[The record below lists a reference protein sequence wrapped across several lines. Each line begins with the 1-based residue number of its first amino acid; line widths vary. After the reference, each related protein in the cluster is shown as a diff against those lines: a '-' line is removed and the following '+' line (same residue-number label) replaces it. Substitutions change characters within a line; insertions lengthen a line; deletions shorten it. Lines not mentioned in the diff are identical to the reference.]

1 MKDFNAQE
9 YQYESVHSGGLV
21 YTYSYGKRRVKS
33 DWAGITLGD
42 AFRANLDYYERLPA
56 QRLFYQKVA
65 RIQKA
70 ICGLFDE
77 SGESAKQFLARPQI
91 GPVYTQYPSSA
102 AAYAAIG
109 LTAFLEYQ
117 ARMKDKILMVLLA
130 DFIESP
136 DGDGDDS
143 EDENQ
148 HSLLARTITKAVQV
162 RILLEDLS
170 RRPGLFPVE
179 IYRLFAASQQDL
191 RFLTMND
198 VIFSSVLYGDI
209 LPGWANLNLHPLT
222 REIFGKMDAVSGS
235 FFNSLP
241 SVEAELLVDFGA
253 DWVKALYKA
262 IVPLLPDTKQINQ
275 MQHDILNAK
284 DRNNMSL
291 QIVSREMGP
300 LFGMEDETLPPLNE
314 PQPPVLTDPEN
325 WVEHSAVL
333 LLNSLFKNMPAQEEF
348 MQQTQEMLFMA
359 FVEAMRSAGAQQ
371 RAWEDT
377 RSDILQRL
385 LQLSLFEGGPM
396 EGTPTGGQQIQVHV
410 GGDDMEGEIFD
421 RPVALSEN
429 AGACESLVADAQP
442 LTDAMRRSLYP
453 NIERLPETD
462 RLRTSGS
469 IDPARLA
476 MADFSPA
483 VFKRYRMREKADR
496 RGRPVLAIAC
506 DGSGSLNPDQMRMLK
521 LLTTAWLN
529 STARSDIQ
537 LLAGLYHSDQ
547 VRPGIAGPLVQWIY
561 HPLKTPTTNRREAV
575 RALVA
580 LPNTGT
586 GVQSDALSIAYIVR
600 EAQALARGRMV
611 YLILITDCEWNRSFR
626 TKKTGFQ
633 EVEALL
639 KTLIEDFKGKLHM
652 TLVALGKKNPIG
664 LENLVD
670 KVILIPR
677 EELNN
682 SAAVAAKV
690 GLYVASC
697 LRERN
702 KLVLKEN
709 R

>member
-1 MKDFNAQE
+1 MKNSDSQE
-9 YQYESVHSGGLV
+9 YTYESGHSGSVV
-21 YTYSYGKRRVKS
+21 YTYSYRKRRIKS
-33 DWAGITLGD
+33 DWAGITMGD

-56 QRLFYQKVA
+56 QRLFYHKVA
-65 RIQKA
+65 RIHRA
-70 ICGLFDE
+70 VCCLFDK
-77 SGESAKQFLARPQI
+77 SGQSVKQFLARPQI

-117 ARMKDKILMVLLA
+117 ARMKEKVLMAMLA
-130 DFIESP
+130 DFIELP
-136 DGDGDDS
+136 DGGAEGS
-143 EDENQ
+143 EDENH

-170 RRPGLFPVE
+170 RQAGLFPVE
-179 IYRLFAASQQDL
+179 IYRLFSASQLDM
-191 RFLTMND
+191 RFQTLND

-209 LPGWANLNLHPLT
+209 LPGWAGLELHPLT
-222 REIFGKMDAVSGS
+222 REIFDKMDAVSGP
-235 FFNSLP
+235 FFNDLP
-241 SVEAELLVDFGA
+241 AIEPELLPDFGV

-262 IVPLLPDTKQINQ
+262 VVPLLPETKQINQ
-275 MQHDILNAK
+275 MQQDILNAK
-284 DRNNMSL
+284 DKNNLSL
-291 QIVSREMGP
+291 QIVSHEMGP
-300 LFGMEDETLPPLNE
+300 LFGMDDEKLPPLNE
-314 PQPPVLTDPEN
+314 PQAPVLTDPDN
-325 WVEHSAVL
+325 WIEQSAAL
-333 LLNSLFKNMPAQEEF
+333 LLNSFFKNMPAKEE
-348 MQQTQEMLFMA
+348 MLQQTQEMLFMA
-359 FVEAMRSAGAQQ
+359 FIEAMRSAGAQQ

-385 LQLSLFEGGPM
+385 LQISLFEGGPM
-396 EGTPTGGQQIQVHV
+396 EGTPTGGQQVQVSI

-429 AGACESLVADAQP
+429 AAACESLTADAQP
-442 LTDAMRRSLYP
+442 LTDALRRSLYP

-476 MADFSPA
+476 MADFSSA

-537 LLAGLYHSDQ
+537 LMAGLYHSDQ

-561 HPLKTPTTNRREAV
+561 HPLKTSTTNRREAV
-575 RALVA
+575 RALVT
-580 LPNTGT
+580 LPDTGT

-639 KTLIEDFKGKLHM
+639 KTLIEDFKGKLHT
-652 TLVALGKKNPIG
+652 TLVALGKKTPVG

-677 EELNN
+677 EELTN
-682 SAAVAAKV
+682 AGAVAAKV
-690 GLYVASC
+690 SIYVASC

-702 KLVLKEN
+702 RFILRVK